1 MPYVE
6 GRTVGEQQKNST
18 FKPHVEGR
26 TVGRQQKNQH
36 HKREKGCPKGQ
47 PFYCKGDLIGEIR

>member
-1 MPYVE
+1 MPYMV

-18 FKPHVEGR
+18 SKPHMVGR

-36 HKREKGCPKGQ
+36 IIKRKGCPLGQ
-47 PFYCKGDLIGEIR
+47 PFCDYMRFE